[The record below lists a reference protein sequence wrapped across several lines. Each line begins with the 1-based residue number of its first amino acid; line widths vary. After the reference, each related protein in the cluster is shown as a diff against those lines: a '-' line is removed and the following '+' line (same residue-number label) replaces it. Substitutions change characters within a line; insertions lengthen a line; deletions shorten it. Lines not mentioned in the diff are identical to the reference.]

1 MIDPDVGDETGDNA
15 MLRPG
20 QRGRAARGFGGGGLA
35 AGGAGARRGAGFTEP
50 GEGGWLFG
58 SLQTSLDSYD
68 KCSFFLYFTAA
79 FQRTPTTLGSD
90 DLTSQRRF
98 TGMH

>member
-1 MIDPDVGDETGDNA
+1 MSEMKPATKRESDRRCAQASGA
-15 MLRPG
+15 
-20 QRGRAARGFGGGGLA
+20 GRHGGLA

-68 KCSFFLYFTAA
+68 KCSFFLYITVA
-79 FQRTPTTLGSD
+79 FQRTPTTLGSA
-90 DLTSQRRF
+90 DLTSQRDS

>member
-1 MIDPDVGDETGDNA
+1 

-35 AGGAGARRGAGFTEP
+35 AGGAGARRGAGFAEP
-50 GEGGWLFG
+50 GEGPAGGFLG
-58 SLQTSLDSYD
+58 RYSLQTSLDSYD

-79 FQRTPTTLGSD
+79 FQRTPTTLGSAD
-90 DLTSQRRF
+90 ISSQRDS
-98 TGMH
+98 TGKLMH